1 MKRKGI
7 ATIGIIGII
16 AAIAVVLIGFYVVA
30 HNSIVKLEATVDTK
44 ASDIKTQ
51 LQRRADL
58 IPNLVSTVQGYV
70 EHEENVIDS
79 ITAARKE
86 ISGAKTIK
94 EMSAAN
100 DKLNSALQ
108 SLNVIVENYP
118 DLKASQN
125 FINLQDE
132 LAGTE
137 NRIATARKDY
147 NEAVKNYNTKISTIP
162 TSIIAN
168 MMGKEKKDFFEVSDQ
183 SKLEVPEVNF
193 NNSTNN
199 DSKIDSDK
207 WEKSLAY
214 Y

>member
-7 ATIGIIGII
+7 AAVGIIGII

-30 HNSIVKLEATVDTK
+30 HNSIVKLETDVDTK

-58 IPNLVSTVQGYV
+58 IPNLVNTVQGYV
-70 EHEENVIDS
+70 KHEESVIDS
-79 ITAARKE
+79 ITEARKE

-94 EMSAAN
+94 EMSVAN

-108 SLNVIVENYP
+108 SLNVVVENYP

-147 NEAVKNYNTKISTIP
+147 NEAVKSYNTKISTIP

-168 MMGKEKKDFFEVSDQ
+168 MMGKEKKDFFEVSDS
-183 SKLEVPEVNF
+183 SKMEVPEVNF
-193 NNSTNN
+193 NGDTNN
-199 DSKIDSDK
+199 ESKADSDK
-207 WEKSLAY
+207 
-214 Y
+214 